1 MQNDNGSQWPF
12 LKERPRRQKL
22 HAHHRIG
29 KITLIVADQLYLSVW
44 LPNFRLANLGNTLV
58 GILRQ
63 LSSAGGGSS
72 ITAAAVYPISW
83 NEAPVYQR
91 VYDEADGD
99 AALPEPAVAEA
110 LDMLHED
117 YAYEFEV
124 KWDLWVPESVAGLD
138 TVWRQEPRTLR
149 VIGFGPDFDEGSYEQ
164 NGHVRIDFGTDAPF
178 LQEDL
183 ALEPE
188 TAAHVQQNV
197 QKLIDVT
204 QAIQNNLAV
213 SSRLLWS
220 ESGESLAE
228 KLIARLQRLN

>member
-1 MQNDNGSQWPF
+1 
-12 LKERPRRQKL
+12 
-22 HAHHRIG
+22 
-29 KITLIVADQLYLSVW
+29 VADQLYLSLW
-44 LPNFRLANLGNTLV
+44 FPNFRLAALAPAIV
-58 GILRQ
+58 GVLHQ
-63 LSSAGGGSS
+63 VASAGGASAV
-72 ITAAAVYPISW
+72 TAAAVYPISW

-91 VYDEADGD
+91 IYDEDDSD
-99 AALPEPAVAEA
+99 AAKPELAVTEA
-110 LDMLHED
+110 MEMLHED

-124 KWDLWVPESVAGLD
+124 KWNLWAPETAGGLD
-138 TVWRQEPRTLR
+138 PIWREEPRPLR

-164 NGHVRIDFGTDAPF
+164 NGHIRIDFGTDAAF
-178 LQEDL
+178 LQEDVT
-183 ALEPE
+183 LEPE
-188 TAAHVQQNV
+188 AATHVQQNV

>member
-1 MQNDNGSQWPF
+1 
-12 LKERPRRQKL
+12 
-22 HAHHRIG
+22 
-29 KITLIVADQLYLSVW
+29 VADQLYLSLW
-44 LPNFRLANLGNTLV
+44 FPNFRLAALAPAILGV
-58 GILRQ
+58 LRQ
-63 LSSAGGGSS
+63 LASAGGASAV
-72 ITAAAVYPISW
+72 TAAAVYPISW

-91 VYDEADGD
+91 VYDEGDGE
-99 AALPEPAVAEA
+99 AAQAEPAIAEA
-110 LDMLHED
+110 MEMLHDD

-124 KWDLWVPESVAGLD
+124 KWDLWVPETVGGLD
-138 TVWRQEPRTLR
+138 TIWRQEPRALR

-178 LQEDL
+178 LQEDVT
-183 ALEPE
+183 LEPE
-188 TAAHVQQNV
+188 AASHVQQNV

-204 QAIQNNLAV
+204 HAIQNNLAV

>member
-1 MQNDNGSQWPF
+1 M
-12 LKERPRRQKL
+12 
-22 HAHHRIG
+22 
-29 KITLIVADQLYLSVW
+29 ADQLYLSLW
-44 LPNFRLANLGNTLV
+44 FPNFRLTSLPPAIVGTLRE
-58 GILRQ
+58 LA
-63 LSSAGGGSS
+63 SAAGASPV
-72 ITAAAVYPISW
+72 TAAASYPLSW

-91 VYDEADGD
+91 VYDAEEGD
-99 AALPEPAVAEA
+99 AAQPEAAVAEA
-110 LDMLHED
+110 MELLHDD

-124 KWDLWVPESVAGLD
+124 KWDLWAPETGGDLD
-138 TVWRQEPRTLR
+138 TVWRLEPRAVR
-149 VIGFGPDFDEGSYEQ
+149 VIGFGPNFDEGSYEQ

-183 ALEPE
+183 SLGPD
-188 TAAHVQQNV
+188 TAKHVQQNV

-204 QAIQNNLAV
+204 QSIQNNLAV

>member
-1 MQNDNGSQWPF
+1 
-12 LKERPRRQKL
+12 
-22 HAHHRIG
+22 
-29 KITLIVADQLYLSVW
+29 VADQLYLSLW
-44 LPNFRLANLGNTLV
+44 FPNFRLTSLPPAVV
-58 GILRQ
+58 GTLRQ
-63 LSSAGGGSS
+63 LASAGGASPV
-72 ITAAAVYPISW
+72 TAAASYPLSW

-91 VYDEADGD
+91 LYDAEEGD
-99 AALPEPAVAEA
+99 AAQPEAAVAEA
-110 LDMLHED
+110 VELLHDD

-124 KWDLWVPESVAGLD
+124 KWDLWVPETGGGLD
-138 TVWRQEPRTLR
+138 TLWRLEPRPVR
-149 VIGFGPDFDEGSYEQ
+149 VIGFGPNFDEASYEQ

-178 LQEDL
+178 LQEDQSL
-183 ALEPE
+183 GPE
-188 TAAHVQQNV
+188 TARHVQQNV

>member
-1 MQNDNGSQWPF
+1 
-12 LKERPRRQKL
+12 
-22 HAHHRIG
+22 
-29 KITLIVADQLYLSVW
+29 VADQLYLSLW
-44 LPNFRLANLGNTLV
+44 FPNFRLTSLPPAIV
-58 GILRQ
+58 GTLRQ
-63 LSSAGGGSS
+63 LANAGGASPV
-72 ITAAAVYPISW
+72 TAAASYPLSW

-91 VYDEADGD
+91 AYDAEEGD
-99 AALPEPAVAEA
+99 AAQPEAAVAEA
-110 LDMLHED
+110 MELLHDD

-124 KWDLWVPESVAGLD
+124 KWDLWVPETGGGLD
-138 TVWRQEPRTLR
+138 TVWRLEPRPVP
-149 VIGFGPDFDEGSYEQ
+149 VIGFGPNFDEGSYEQ

-183 ALEPE
+183 SLGPE
-188 TAAHVQQNV
+188 TAKHVQQNV

>member
-1 MQNDNGSQWPF
+1 M
-12 LKERPRRQKL
+12 
-22 HAHHRIG
+22 
-29 KITLIVADQLYLSVW
+29 ADQLYLSIW
-44 LPNFRLANLGNTLV
+44 LPNFRLVSLGDTLV
-58 GILRQ
+58 GVLRQ
-63 LSSAGGGSS
+63 LAGAGGSTPV
-72 ITAAAVYPISW
+72 TAAAVYPISW

-91 VYDEADGD
+91 VYDEADGE
-99 AALPEPAVAEA
+99 AALPEAAVAEA
-110 LDMLHED
+110 LQMLHGD

-124 KWDLWVPESVAGLD
+124 KWDLWVPETGGGLD

-178 LQEDL
+178 LQEEL

-188 TAAHVQQNV
+188 TAARVQQNV

-213 SSRLLWS
+213 TSRLLWS